1 MATGCLKTDPGT
13 PTTREVPVHSNLPGE
28 ASTTEEVEP
37 ARETVYNGAWVNLVY
52 GPGYGDNP
60 TGQAANEYYPSYYL
74 RPQQH

>member
-1 MATGCLKTDPGT
+1 MATACLKTDPGT
-13 PTTREVPVHSNLPGE
+13 PTTREVPNYSIFPVGP
-28 ASTTEEVEP
+28 STTTEVVP

-60 TGQAANEYYPSYYL
+60 TGQAVNENYPSYYL